1 MVSTTNRKDYFIMDF
16 KWFFRFYFVYL
27 VLFKSNLCIIS
38 STFPSTKLCLCSST
52 KVHYPLSHAYFFYK
66 DRYTFSTDPY
76 DNPLQDYPY
85 LKKKNIGCPLQIAI
99 SLG

>member
-1 MVSTTNRKDYFIMDF
+1 MLFIYFGLLKSIKVSKNG
-16 KWFFRFYFVYL
+16 
-27 VLFKSNLCIIS
+27 
-38 STFPSTKLCLCSST
+38 T

-66 DRYTFSTDPY
+66 DRYTFSTDSY